1 MFVAM
6 LVLNKMCNVALS
18 HADRMAVKD
27 CLLGMHTILPVS
39 RLLRSASKK
48 TGDCPHQWRVRFCTV
63 IAEMQLM
70 LYPTEAEPKF
80 HLQVSIGWE
89 AFWRFRMKRMAMR
102 ASLLRYGNPM
112 QIGGDLGKFIK
123 LCQCATFSNFCCRQL
138 RCRRMRYC

>member
-70 LYPTEAEPKF
+70 LYPVVPNRSGTE
-80 HLQVSIGWE
+80 VSLAGVDW
-89 AFWRFRMKRMAMR
+89 
-102 ASLLRYGNPM
+102 
-112 QIGGDLGKFIK
+112 LGSI
-123 LCQCATFSNFCCRQL
+123 LAFSNEAYGYATELTEVWQPYANW
-138 RCRRMRYC
+138 RRLG